1 MSVFPMKFVALVALV
16 ALATLATLV
25 SVVSFVSFVSLVSL
39 VSLVSVV
46 SLCYLVHQNGRCS
59 RGAALEPHPLS
70 KIAGRK
76 QAMGNVIGNILPSA
90 IGVAISPVPIIAVI
104 LMLFSQR
111 ARSNSSARA
120 SLRALGAIEDAP

>member
-1 MSVFPMKFVALVALV
+1 MRKWAQVQALSREIRFGAFPMRF
-16 ALATLATLV
+16 ATLV
-25 SVVSFVSFVSLVSL
+25 TLVSFVSL

-46 SLCYLVHQNGRCS
+46 SLCYLVHQNGRFS
-59 RGAALEPHPLS
+59 RGVAQVPHPLS
-70 KIAGRK
+70 KIAGRN

-111 ARSNSSARA
+111 ARSNGS
-120 SLRALGAIEDAP
+120 P